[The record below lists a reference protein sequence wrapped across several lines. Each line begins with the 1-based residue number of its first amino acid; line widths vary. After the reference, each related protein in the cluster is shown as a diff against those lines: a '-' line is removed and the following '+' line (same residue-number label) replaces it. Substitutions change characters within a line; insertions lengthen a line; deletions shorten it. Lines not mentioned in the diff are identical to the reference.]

1 MAKTGGFLRV
11 KPFEHNLILT
21 LLHRRIDDGTTGRY
35 WMVTDDEEIIGVVL
49 QSPLDFAATVTPM
62 NGAAVRA
69 VVEAIASDEIS
80 LPGVVGDAATAAH
93 FAGYWTEATKSAA
106 APRDGQRIYALAQL
120 QLFQQIPGEL
130 VVAVEDDLD
139 LIAGWAERFS
149 QEARAVR
156 WTQDTIAHRINAGE
170 FWLWRTPV
178 TVSMAAHTPETEGVV
193 RIYGVYTPPEHRQKG
208 YAGACV
214 GHLSSLLQ
222 DRGRSCMLYTD
233 LGNPVSNSIYRRLGY
248 EAISEV
254 IRYGFSADR
263 IL

>member
-1 MAKTGGFLRV
+1 
-11 KPFEHNLILT
+11 
-21 LLHRRIDDGTTGRY
+21 
-35 WMVTDDEEIIGVVL
+35 
-49 QSPLDFAATVTPM
+49 
-62 NGAAVRA
+62 
-69 VVEAIASDEIS
+69 
-80 LPGVVGDAATAAH
+80 
-93 FAGYWTEATKSAA
+93 
-106 APRDGQRIYALAQL
+106 
-120 QLFQQIPGEL
+120 
-130 VVAVEDDLD
+130 
-139 LIAGWAERFS
+139 
-149 QEARAVR
+149 
-156 WTQDTIAHRINAGE
+156 
-170 FWLWRTPV
+170 
-178 TVSMAAHTPETEGVV
+178 MAAHTPETEGVV